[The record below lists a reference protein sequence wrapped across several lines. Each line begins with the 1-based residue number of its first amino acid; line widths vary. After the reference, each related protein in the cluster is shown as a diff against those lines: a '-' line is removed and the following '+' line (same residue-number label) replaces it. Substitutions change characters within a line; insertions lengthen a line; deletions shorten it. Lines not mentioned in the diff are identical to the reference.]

1 MKIGEIEE
9 NIENAKIKQVI
20 GTLNEIKKSLNSHFL
35 ERNDVIEMI
44 VLSILSKKHTILIGE
59 PGLAKTAILK
69 ALVRHIGGLR
79 LFDFQMT
86 PVTSMNELMS
96 GNNGNNT
103 GIDNC
108 DIALIDEFFKGPHA
122 TLNSLLA
129 IMNERM
135 IYAPAPRKIP
145 LLSLFA
151 TSNEKPDKSSDS
163 NLLPLYDRFLFRKEI
178 LPINEKDNFRRL
190 LKIENEY
197 NDNNIKLKSEEIYF
211 LIQNSQNVCI
221 EDYIYNTLYSIREGL
236 RNKQVIVS
244 DRRWR
249 EIMEIIKVNA
259 FLNMKKFARQADIK
273 IIESSLWTY
282 YSDIRA
288 VKNIMRRE
296 LISIGQYSKD
306 YAGQLRENKT
316 DF

>member
-1 MKIGEIEE
+1 MKKEE
-9 NIENAKIKQVI
+9 NGRIEPII
-20 GTLNEIKKSLNSHFL
+20 RTLNGIKKCLNSQFL
-35 ERNDVIEMI
+35 ERNDVVDII
-44 VLSILSKKHTILIGE
+44 ILAILSKKHSILIGE

-69 ALVRHIGGLR
+69 ALVKHIGGLK

-86 PVTSMNELMS
+86 PGTGINDLMS
-96 GNNGNNT
+96 KNAKNKM

-108 DIALIDEFFKGPHA
+108 DIALIDEFFKGPHT

-129 IMNERM
+129 IMNERV
-135 IYAPAPRKIP
+135 IYAPEPRKIP

-178 LPINEKDNFRRL
+178 LPINEKDNFKKLLEIKGEYDFKNIRL
-190 LKIENEY
+190 NI
-197 NDNNIKLKSEEIYF
+197 NDINL
-211 LIQNSQNVCI
+211 LIQNSENV
-221 EDYIYNTLYSIREGL
+221 YISDDIFNILYLIREGL

-249 EIMEIIKVNA
+249 EIIKIIKVNA
-259 FLNMKKFARQADIK
+259 FLNERNYARQEDVKAL
-273 IIESSLWTY
+273 ESSLWTY

-288 VKNIMRRE
+288 VRNIIKRE
-296 LISIGQYSKD
+296 L
-306 YAGQLRENKT
+306 REECVVA
-316 DF
+316 F